1 MGLRLE
7 DKQTIVSEVNEAAGS
22 ALSAVL
28 ADYRGLTV
36 AEMTELRSKART
48 SGIYLRVV
56 RNTLAKRAI
65 DGTPYECLRDALTGP
80 TLVAFSYSEP
90 GAAARLL
97 RDYGKDREALNVKA
111 ISIGGDLFDSGQL
124 YRIASLPNRDEAI
137 TMVLGLL
144 LAPITKLARTV
155 NEVPGRVVRTLAAV
169 GEQKKAAM

>member
-7 DKQTIVSEVNEAAGS
+7 DKQTIVSEVDEAAGS
-22 ALSAVL
+22 ALSAIL

-36 AEMTELRSKART
+36 AEMTELRTKARI

-124 YRIASLPNRDEAI
+124 DRIASLPNRDEAI

>member
-22 ALSAVL
+22 ALSAIL

-36 AEMTELRSKART
+36 AEMTELRTKART

-124 YRIASLPNRDEAI
+124 DRIASLPNRDEAI

>member
-7 DKQTIVSEVNEAAGS
+7 DKQTIVSEVNEAAAS

-124 YRIASLPNRDEAI
+124 DRIASLPNRDEAI

>member
-7 DKQTIVSEVNEAAGS
+7 DKQKIVSEVNEAAGS

-36 AEMTELRSKART
+36 GEMTELRSKART
-48 SGIYLRVV
+48 SGIYLRGV
-56 RNTLAKRAI
+56 RNTLANRAI

-124 YRIASLPNRDEAI
+124 DRIASLPNRDEAI

>member
-7 DKQTIVSEVNEAAGS
+7 DKQKIVSEVNEAAGS

-65 DGTPYECLRDALTGP
+65 DGTPYECLRVALTGP

-124 YRIASLPNRDEAI
+124 DRIASLPNRDEAI

>member
-124 YRIASLPNRDEAI
+124 DRIASLPNRDEAI

>member
-36 AEMTELRSKART
+36 AEMTELRSTARW
-48 SGIYLRVV
+48 SGFYLRVV
-56 RNTLAKRAI
+56 RISFAKRAI

-124 YRIASLPNRDEAI
+124 DRIASLPNRDEAI

>member
-22 ALSAVL
+22 ALSAIL

-36 AEMTELRSKART
+36 AEMTELRTKARIL
-48 SGIYLRVV
+48 GIYLRVV

-80 TLVAFSYSEP
+80 TLVAFSYREP

-111 ISIGGDLFDSGQL
+111 ISIGGDLLDSDQL
-124 YRIASLPNRDEAI
+124 DRVASLPSREEAI

-144 LAPITKLARTV
+144 LAPITKLARTA
-155 NEVPGRVVRTLAAV
+155 NEVPGKVVRTLAAV

>member
-124 YRIASLPNRDEAI
+124 DRIASLPNRDEAI

-144 LAPITKLARTV
+144 LAPITKLARTA
-155 NEVPGRVVRTLAAV
+155 NEVPGTVVRTLAAI

>member
-124 YRIASLPNRDEAI
+124 DRIASLPNRDEAI

-144 LAPITKLARTV
+144 LAPITKLARTA

>member
-1 MGLRLE
+1 VGLRLE

-124 YRIASLPNRDEAI
+124 DRIASLPNRDEAI

>member
-22 ALSAVL
+22 ALSAIL

-56 RNTLAKRAI
+56 RNTLAKCAI

-124 YRIASLPNRDEAI
+124 DRIASLPNRDEAI

>member
-111 ISIGGDLFDSGQL
+111 ISIGGDLLDSGQL
-124 YRIASLPNRDEAI
+124 DRIASLPNRDEAI

>member
-1 MGLRLE
+1 
-7 DKQTIVSEVNEAAGS
+7 
-22 ALSAVL
+22 
-28 ADYRGLTV
+28 
-36 AEMTELRSKART
+36 MTELRSKART

-124 YRIASLPNRDEAI
+124 DRIASLPNRDEAI

>member
-97 RDYGKDREALNVKA
+97 RDYGKDREALNGKA

-124 YRIASLPNRDEAI
+124 DRIASLPNRDEAI

>member
-1 MGLRLE
+1 
-7 DKQTIVSEVNEAAGS
+7 
-22 ALSAVL
+22 
-28 ADYRGLTV
+28 
-36 AEMTELRSKART
+36 MTELRSKART

-124 YRIASLPNRDEAI
+124 DRIASLPNRAEAI

>member
-80 TLVAFSYSEP
+80 TLGAFSYSEP

-124 YRIASLPNRDEAI
+124 DRIASLPNRDEAI

-155 NEVPGRVVRTLAAV
+155 NEVPGRMVRTLAAV

>member
-65 DGTPYECLRDALTGP
+65 DGTPYECLRDA
-80 TLVAFSYSEP
+80 
-90 GAAARLL
+90 
-97 RDYGKDREALNVKA
+97 
-111 ISIGGDLFDSGQL
+111 
-124 YRIASLPNRDEAI
+124 
-137 TMVLGLL
+137 
-144 LAPITKLARTV
+144 
-155 NEVPGRVVRTLAAV
+155 
-169 GEQKKAAM
+169 

>member
-7 DKQTIVSEVNEAAGS
+7 DKQTIVNEVNEAADS
-22 ALSAVL
+22 ALSALL

-36 AEMTELRSKART
+36 AEMTELRSRART

-65 DGTPYECLRDALTGP
+65 DGTPYECLKDALTGP

-97 RDYGKDREALNVKA
+97 RDYGKDCEALEVKA
-111 ISIGGDLFDSGQL
+111 ISIGGDLLDSDQL
-124 YRIASLPNRDEAI
+124 DRVASLPNREEAI
-137 TMVLGLL
+137 AMVLGLL
-144 LAPITKLARTV
+144 LAPITKLVRTA
-155 NEVPGRVVRTLAAV
+155 NEVPGKLVRTLAAL
-169 GEQKKAAM
+169 GEQKRAAS

>member
-36 AEMTELRSKART
+36 AEMTALRSKART

-124 YRIASLPNRDEAI
+124 DRIASLPNRDEAI

>member
-124 YRIASLPNRDEAI
+124 DRIASLPNRDEAI

-144 LAPITKLARTV
+144 LAPMTKLARTV
-155 NEVPGRVVRTLAAV
+155 NEVPGMVVRTLAAV

>member
-7 DKQTIVSEVNEAAGS
+7 DKQTIVSEVKEAAGS

-124 YRIASLPNRDEAI
+124 DRIASLPNRDEAI

>member
-22 ALSAVL
+22 ALSAIL

-124 YRIASLPNRDEAI
+124 DRIASLPNRDEAI

>member
-7 DKQTIVSEVNEAAGS
+7 DKQTIVSEDNEAAGS
-22 ALSAVL
+22 ALSAIL

-36 AEMTELRSKART
+36 AEMTELRTKART

-124 YRIASLPNRDEAI
+124 DRIASLPNRDEAI

>member
-97 RDYGKDREALNVKA
+97 RDYGKDREAPNVNA

-124 YRIASLPNRDEAI
+124 DRIASLPNRDEAI